1 MKLQKVQNNNTS
13 DVNVYIQS
21 FTRQESS
28 FTTKTRS
35 YKNLEIVQPSEF
47 EDWNSLSSEDTM
59 TKMALGIYNK
69 EGLIVDRN
77 LQLTKESP
85 LWLYE
90 DISNVK
96 LGVLNRA
103 QNLANP
109 YTSKLSFTSK
119 HGKNFIGGT
128 SRSKFNLVFR
138 FE

>member
-1 MKLQKVQNNNTS
+1 MVIS
-13 DVNVYIQS
+13 
-21 FTRQESS
+21 
-28 FTTKTRS
+28 
-35 YKNLEIVQPSEF
+35 
-47 EDWNSLSSEDTM
+47 
-59 TKMALGIYNK
+59 
-69 EGLIVDRN
+69 
-77 LQLTKESP
+77 
-85 LWLYE
+85 E

-103 QNLANP
+103 QNLTNP

>member
-1 MKLQKVQNNNTS
+1 MKVQNNNTS

-69 EGLIVDRN
+69 EGLIVDRIYN
-77 LQLTKESP
+77 
-85 LWLYE
+85 
-90 DISNVK
+90 
-96 LGVLNRA
+96 
-103 QNLANP
+103 
-109 YTSKLSFTSK
+109 
-119 HGKNFIGGT
+119 
-128 SRSKFNLVFR
+128 
-138 FE
+138 